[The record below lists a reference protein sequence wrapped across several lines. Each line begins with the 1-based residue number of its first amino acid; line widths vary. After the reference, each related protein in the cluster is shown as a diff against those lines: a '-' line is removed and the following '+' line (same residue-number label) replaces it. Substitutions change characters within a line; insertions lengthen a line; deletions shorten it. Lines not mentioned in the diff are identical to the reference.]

1 MISIWPLYQTA
12 DQERKAGELDNFKAL
27 DAIKALYP
35 TTAGKTHH
43 FYDTFN
49 KDARKLV
56 YQQIY
61 DRLIGKYGWD
71 AIWADNTEPQA
82 YPDPVDINAADTALG
97 KGAFYINAYPLQ
109 HNRALYEGWRSVGP
123 MSKRVFVLT
132 RSAFTGQQRYATA
145 CWSGDINC
153 DFPTFTK
160 QVPAGISFSISGMP
174 YWTTDIGGYFGHNL
188 DWSTAANNE
197 LFTRW
202 FEFGTFCPIFRVHGG
217 GSRELYGP
225 QWSATTKSTL
235 LKMDNLRYRLMP
247 YIYSLAGKVTQ
258 EGYTIMRHL
267 VFDYQDDT
275 KVFDIKDQFL
285 FGPAF
290 LVNPVLTAGATSRM
304 VYLPA
309 GTWYDFWTGMTT
321 MGGMTVSADAPLNQ
335 IPLYVTA
342 GSIVPM
348 GPAIQYATQSADP
361 IEIRVYKGK
370 DGAFTLY
377 EDTGDTYDYEGGD
390 AAQIPFVWNDA
401 MQQLTIGARKGTYA
415 GMPMTRTFKI
425 VWVGAN
431 HGVGGDVTAT
441 PDKTITYDGTQ
452 AVVSAK

>member
-1 MISIWPLYQTA
+1 
-12 DQERKAGELDNFKAL
+12 
-27 DAIKALYP
+27 
-35 TTAGKTHH
+35 
-43 FYDTFN
+43 
-49 KDARKLV
+49 
-56 YQQIY
+56 
-61 DRLIGKYGWD
+61 
-71 AIWADNTEPQA
+71 
-82 YPDPVDINAADTALG
+82 
-97 KGAFYINAYPLQ
+97 
-109 HNRALYEGWRSVGP
+109 
-123 MSKRVFVLT
+123 
-132 RSAFTGQQRYATA
+132 
-145 CWSGDINC
+145 
-153 DFPTFTK
+153 
-160 QVPAGISFSISGMP
+160 
-174 YWTTDIGGYFGHNL
+174 
-188 DWSTAANNE
+188 
-197 LFTRW
+197 
-202 FEFGTFCPIFRVHGG
+202 
-217 GSRELYGP
+217 
-225 QWSATTKSTL
+225 
-235 LKMDNLRYRLMP
+235 
-247 YIYSLAGKVTQ
+247 
-258 EGYTIMRHL
+258 
-267 VFDYQDDT
+267 
-275 KVFDIKDQFL
+275 
-285 FGPAF
+285 
-290 LVNPVLTAGATSRM
+290 M

-335 IPLYVTA
+335 IPLYVKA